1 LKPKKTTKL
10 FGTDGIRAKAGEFP
24 LDSATVRIVGAS
36 LAEHLAERT
45 GGRAP
50 RIIIGRD
57 TRESGRQ
64 IEQDLMAGA
73 GAIGAEIE
81 SAGIITTPGVAF
93 LTRALSA
100 DAGVVISASHNPY
113 QDNGIKVF
121 APSGR
126 KLDSATEQK
135 IEADIGQ
142 NRFGDV
148 IERAE
153 GRHGAEDR
161 QPELHSRYLEYLQ
174 RDVAGELPLQG
185 STIVVD
191 CANGAASELAPELF
205 RRLGADVL
213 PINNRPD
220 GRNINLNCGSLHIE
234 GLQECVVNEGADLGI
249 AFDGD
254 ADRALFVDGAG
265 KYVDGDATMWVL
277 ANYLNSREELVGH
290 LVVSTVMTN
299 LGLEVALRDRDI
311 KLARTDVGDKYVLDE
326 LLRTKAVL
334 GGEQS
339 GHIIFPKIS
348 LAGDGIITA
357 IKLLRVMHDEGKSL
371 AALTEGFSRYPQ
383 TLVNIR
389 VKDKVPFENIPAVNA
404 KVEEITDILG
414 ERGRL
419 LLRYSGTEALA
430 RVMIEGEN
438 EQQVHALADE
448 LSTLIKNEIGLTN
461 TGA

>member
-1 LKPKKTTKL
+1 LTPKKTTKL

-45 GGRAP
+45 DGRAP

-57 TRESGRQ
+57 TRESGEQ

-73 GAIGAEIE
+73 AAIGAEIE
-81 SAGIITTPGVAF
+81 SAGVITTPGVAF
-93 LTRALSA
+93 LTGALSA

-113 QDNGIKVF
+113 QDNGIKIF
-121 APSGR
+121 DPSGR
-126 KLDSATEQK
+126 KLGNATEQK
-135 IEADIGQ
+135 IEADIAQ
-142 NRFGDV
+142 NRFEEV
-148 IERAE
+148 VERAE
-153 GRHGAEDR
+153 GAHGVEDR
-161 QPELHSRYLEYLQ
+161 QRELHGRYLDYLQ
-174 RDVAGELPLQG
+174 HDVAGKLPLQG
-185 STIVVD
+185 STIVAD
-191 CANGAASELAPELF
+191 CANGAASELAPELL
-205 RRLGADVL
+205 RRLGAKVL
-213 PINNRPD
+213 PINNHPD

-234 GLQECVVNEGADLGI
+234 GLQERVVNEGADLGI

-254 ADRALFVDGAG
+254 ADRALFVDARGR
-265 KYVDGDATMWVL
+265 YVDGDATMWVL
-277 ANYLNSREELVGH
+277 ANYLNAREELVGH

-299 LGLEVALRDRDI
+299 LGLEVALRNRDI

-339 GHIIFPKIS
+339 GHIIFPRIS
-348 LAGDGIITA
+348 LAGDGMITA

-371 AALTEGFSRYPQ
+371 TALTEGFSRYPQ

-389 VKDKVPFENIPAVNA
+389 VKDRIPFETIPAVYA
-404 KVEEITDILG
+404 KSEEIADILG
-414 ERGRL
+414 DRGRL

-430 RVMIEGEN
+430 RVMIEGES

-448 LSTLIKNEIGLTN
+448 LATVIRNEIGVTN

>member
-1 LKPKKTTKL
+1 LKPKKPTRL

-57 TRESGRQ
+57 TRESGGQ

-113 QDNGIKVF
+113 QDNGIKIF
-121 APSGR
+121 DPSGR
-126 KLDSATEQK
+126 KLDSVTEQK
-135 IEADIGQ
+135 IEADIGH
-142 NRFGDV
+142 NRFADLF
-148 IERAE
+148 E
-153 GRHGAEDR
+153 GAEAAHGVENIQR
-161 QPELHSRYLEYLQ
+161 ELHSRYLDYLQ
-174 RDVAGELPLQG
+174 HDVAGELPLQG

-205 RRLGADVL
+205 KRLGATVL
-213 PINNRPD
+213 PINNHPD

-234 GLQECVVNEGADLGI
+234 GLQERVVNEAADLGI

-254 ADRALFVDGAG
+254 ADRALFVCAQG
-265 KYVDGDATMWVL
+265 KFVDGDATMWVL
-277 ANYLNSREELVGH
+277 ANYLNSREELVGR

-339 GHIIFPKIS
+339 GHIIFPNIS

-357 IKLLRVMHDEGKSL
+357 IKLLRVMHDQGKSL
-371 AALTEGFSRYPQ
+371 TALTEGFSRYPQ

-389 VKDKVPFENIPAVNA
+389 VKDKIPFETIPKVYA
-404 KVEEITDILG
+404 KSEEIADILG
-414 ERGRL
+414 TRGRL

-448 LSTLIKNEIGLTN
+448 LATVIKNEIGVTN
-461 TGA
+461 PGA